1 MKVEYSGEFS
11 LLRNGGI
18 MKFIGKLGLSVCVAS
33 SLMVAANAGPRLNAV
48 QREVVNISRAE
59 KRLAR
64 QLARLSAAERVRLK
78 SRRIG
83 LDSDLDGVSDIVEG
97 AIGSNRCD
105 SDSDDDGFDD
115 KSDSNEDS
123 PGSDDGL
130 AEFEVK
136 GLIDSFSDPV
146 LQLKGATYTL
156 SDSAQF
162 VGIGFTKED
171 LQAGACVELKGLQRE
186 SGNTVTRIKQDDDC
200 L

>member
-1 MKVEYSGEFS
+1 
-11 LLRNGGI
+11 
-18 MKFIGKLGLSVCVAS
+18 MKFFEKLGLSVCVVS
-33 SLMVAANAGPRLNAV
+33 SLVVSANAGPRLNDA
-48 QREVVNISRAE
+48 QREVVNINRAE
-59 KRLAR
+59 KRLVR
-64 QLARLSAAERVRLK
+64 KLARLTAAERIRLK
-78 SRRIG
+78 SRKVG
-83 LDSDLDGVSDIVEG
+83 VDSDADGVSDIVEG
-97 AIGSNRCD
+97 ALGSNRCD
-105 SDSDDDGFDD
+105 SDSDDDGFGD

>member
-1 MKVEYSGEFS
+1 
-11 LLRNGGI
+11 
-18 MKFIGKLGLSVCVAS
+18 MKFREKLGLSICVVS
-33 SLMVAANAGPRLNAV
+33 SLMVSANAGPRLNDV

-64 QLARLSAAERVRLK
+64 KLSSLNPSERIRVK
-78 SRRIG
+78 AKKVG
-83 LDSDLDGVSDIVEG
+83 VDSDSDGVSDIVEG

-136 GLIDSFSDPV
+136 GFIESFSDPV
-146 LQLKGATYTL
+146 IQVNGATYTV
-156 SDSAQF
+156 SSSAQF
-162 VGIGFTKED
+162 VGVGFSKED
-171 LQAGACVELKGLQRE
+171 LQAGACVELKGLKRE
-186 SGNTVTRIKQDDDC
+186 SGNTVTRLKQDDDC
-200 L
+200 ASAD